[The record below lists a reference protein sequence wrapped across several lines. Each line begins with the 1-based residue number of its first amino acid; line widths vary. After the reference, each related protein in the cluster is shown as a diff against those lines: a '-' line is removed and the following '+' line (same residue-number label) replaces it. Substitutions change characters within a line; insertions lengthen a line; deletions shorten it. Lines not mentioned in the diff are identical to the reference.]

1 MSAVPKDRKGPRLI
15 CAEPMANQWMQ
26 QAIRRWLEGRVKRT
40 TLGRSINFRSQEES
54 RHAALLGSASASIAT
69 LDLSEASDRLS
80 YSLVKLVFEG
90 HSTLWDAF
98 DAVRTKVVEQEISY
112 QSPRQIRLS
121 KFSTMGSALTFPVQ
135 SIVFTLLCVWALRL
149 TEGREHDWRNWR
161 ADFDR
166 VRVFGDDLIVPT
178 HAYEVTCQVLHLAGL
193 RVNIRKSFNGKNF
206 RESCGCDAF
215 KGVDV
220 TPPRLRK
227 AYDGTGASTASLVEF
242 SNNLFLKG
250 FWRAADKM
258 TALLPPALLKKLW
271 VSRADEPVLG
281 LVSFSR
287 CPEPTDLKWDQDY
300 QRWYAV
306 RVAFSSKVKRTSTD
320 GTPRLLQYFIEDP
333 ASQRDSAGLVWFDR
347 IDEVY
352 WEPGQPMVDRLRICR
367 SRVYL

>member
-26 QAIRRWLEGRVKRT
+26 QAIRRWLEDSVKRT
-40 TLGRSINFRSQEES
+40 TLGRSIDFRSQEKS
-54 RHAALLGSASASIAT
+54 RHAALQGSASASFAT

-80 YSLVKLVFEG
+80 YLLVKLVFEV
-90 HSTLWDAF
+90 HLSLWDAF
-98 DAVRTKVVEQEISY
+98 DAVRTKVVEQSISY

-166 VRVFGDDLIVPT
+166 VRVFGDDLIVPN

-193 RVNIRKSFNGKNF
+193 RVNIRKSFNGKYF

-227 AYDGTGASTASLVEF
+227 AYDGTGSSTASLVEF

-258 TALLPPALLKKLW
+258 TDLLPPAVKNGLW
-271 VSRADEPVLG
+271 VSGPGEPVLG
-281 LVSFSR
+281 LVSFSKSW
-287 CPEPTDLKWDQDY
+287 EPKRKRWDPDY

-306 RVAFSSKVKRTSTD
+306 RIAFSSKVRRTSTD
-320 GTPRLLQYFIEDP
+320 GTPRLLQYFTEDP
-333 ASQRDSAGLVWFDR
+333 ASQRDRRDVIF
-347 IDEVY
+347 